1 MGIIVSVEGSTV
13 DVEFPVDNL
22 PAINEALHIEGDS
35 RLVLEVHRHLNSSTA
50 RCIALCATFGLKRNM
65 KVERTFKPLAVPVGR
80 KTLGRIV
87 NVLGTAIDGLGH
99 IETDLAYPIHR
110 PSPRLSAQSTR
121 TEVYETGIKMIDLL
135 APFVKGGKVGLFGGA
150 GVGKTV
156 LLIEFIY
163 KAIRVH
169 SGVSIFAGVGERVR
183 EGHELYEEMKRMGV
197 LDNSALVIGQMNE
210 VPGVRFRVAL
220 TALSIAEY
228 FRDTEKKDVLLLIDN
243 IYRFV
248 QAGSELSTLLGRMP
262 SRVGYQPTLS
272 SELAELEE
280 RITSTESGSI
290 TAVQAIYVPAD
301 DITDPAVTAVMP
313 HLDTTVILSRD
324 IAAKGIYPAVD
335 ALQSRSKMLDPDVVG
350 YSHYDVAQQVR
361 ETLARYNELQDIIA
375 MLGIEELSAEDRLT
389 VTRARKIER
398 FLTQPFFLTE
408 SFTGRKG
415 RHVALRDTIKGCKDI
430 LSGAYDDVDEQAFY
444 MIGGIDEVT
453 RQ

>member
-1 MGIIVSVEGSTV
+1 MGIIASVQGSTV
-13 DVEFPVDNL
+13 DVDFPGNNL
-22 PAINEALHIEGDS
+22 PAINEALLVEGDS
-35 RLVLEVHRHLNSSTA
+35 RLILEVHRHLSSSTA
-50 RCIALCATFGLKRNM
+50 RCIALCATFGIRRNM
-65 KVERTFKPLAVPVGR
+65 RVERTFNPLAVPVGR
-80 KTLGRIV
+80 ETLGRII
-87 NVLGTAIDGLGH
+87 NVLGTAIDGLGP
-99 IETDLAYPIHR
+99 LKSKLSFPIHR
-110 PSPRLSAQSTR
+110 PSPSLSEQSTR
-121 TEVYETGIKMIDLL
+121 TEVYETGIKVIDLL

-163 KAIRVH
+163 KAVRIH

-197 LDNSALVIGQMNE
+197 LDNSILVIGQMNE
-210 VPGVRFRVAL
+210 VPGIRFRVAL

-228 FRDTEKKDVLLLIDN
+228 FRDTEEKDVLLLIDN

-272 SELAELEE
+272 SELSELEE

-290 TAVQAIYVPAD
+290 TSVQAIYVPAD

-335 ALQSRSKMLDPDVVG
+335 ALLSRSKMLDRDVVG
-350 YSHYDVAQQVR
+350 YSHYDVAREVR

-375 MLGIEELSAEDRLT
+375 MLGVEELSPEDRLT
-389 VTRARKIER
+389 VTRARKLEK

-415 RHVALRDTIKGCKDI
+415 RHVALRDTIRGCKEI
-430 LSGAYDDVDEQAFY
+430 LSGTYDDVDEQAFY
-444 MIGGIDEVT
+444 MIGGIEEVS
-453 RQ
+453 R